1 MNSKRH
7 GKTGRLE
14 ASEFVEIWAFYQSVI
29 HYFQHM
35 IQEMATYLKAE
46 IRIQ

>member
-14 ASEFVEIWAFYQSVI
+14 ESELVEIWAFYQSVI
-29 HYFQHM
+29 HYFQRM
-35 IQEMATYLKAE
+35 IQEMATDLKAE

>member
-14 ASEFVEIWAFYQSVI
+14 EFELVEIWAFYQSVI
-29 HYFQHM
+29 HYFQCM
-35 IQEMATYLKAE
+35 IQMATYLKAE